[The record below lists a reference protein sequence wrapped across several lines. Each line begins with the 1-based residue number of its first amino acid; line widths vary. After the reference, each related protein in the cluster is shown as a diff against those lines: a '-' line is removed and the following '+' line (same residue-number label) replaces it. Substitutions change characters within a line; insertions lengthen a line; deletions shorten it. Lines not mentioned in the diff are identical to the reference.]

1 MGMNIARFMSEDLIQ
16 LDMETVVP
24 EYVEGSSLE
33 KWRQRGKEMVLAEL
47 VSLLSKSGRT
57 GNESKLLTD
66 FINREKKATTAIG
79 YGIAIPHI
87 RSMQAKTFLLAFA
100 RSSRGY
106 DFGALDEQPTRL
118 FFAMAAPPYD
128 DIQYLRVFKALA
140 EMLRYESFREEL
152 HAATTPF
159 EVIRAIESMG

>member
-1 MGMNIARFMSEDLIQ
+1 MNIARFMSEELIK

-24 EYVEGSSLE
+24 EYVEGSSRE
-33 KWRQRGKEMVLAEL
+33 KWRQKSKELILSEL
-47 VSLLSKSGRT
+47 VDILAKSERT
-57 GNESKLLTD
+57 GNQNKLLND
-66 FINREKKATTAIG
+66 FVNRERKATTAIG

-87 RSMQAKTFLLAFA
+87 RSMQAKSFLLSFA

-128 DIQYLRVFKALA
+128 DIQYLRVFKGLA

-152 HAATTPF
+152 MEATTAY
-159 EVIRAIESMG
+159 EIIRSIESMG